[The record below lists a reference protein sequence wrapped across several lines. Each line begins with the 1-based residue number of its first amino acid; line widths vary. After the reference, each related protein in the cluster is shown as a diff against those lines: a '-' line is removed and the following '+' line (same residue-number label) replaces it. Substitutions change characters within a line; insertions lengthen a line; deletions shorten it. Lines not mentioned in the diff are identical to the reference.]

1 MATAEDY
8 AQWIVNNADKRG
20 TPEFDTVAKA
30 YQQVR
35 GAKQEAPMNLDPTEG
50 MSGTQKFLAG
60 VGKAMV
66 DTGRGIGQLIP
77 VRRNGEWQPLVTSE
91 DVAESRKR
99 DAPLMNTGAGMAGNF
114 VGNVATLLPTAAI
127 PGVNTAVGA
136 TVLGAG
142 TGFIQPSESLEERA
156 ANTGFGA
163 AGGYV
168 GQKIG
173 DAATRLLGGSRNF
186 QQSKVNVGP
195 SQSGATAS
203 VSGNATL
210 KGSGGGYNFG
220 AVGDDASAGLTQ
232 AQKATLERGKQ
243 MGFKVTPGQ
252 QTGSR
257 ALQQLEA
264 KLESQPMTSGAF
276 NAIKDN
282 NQKVL
287 NRAAARA
294 IGEDADVLDA
304 GVLEKALDRIGGV
317 YNMVKVDKPA
327 PINPDDFLGRLSS
340 IEGEFEGL
348 ANVTAHP
355 LVNKFVGY
363 AEKGAAT
370 QRQLADLSSKLGRV
384 ANNQMT
390 GAAGDRELGLALFQ
404 VKDMADDML
413 EGNLT
418 GETLKQFQKARG
430 EYRNLM
436 LLTSRQGVINPSS
449 GNVAGGSLA
458 SALQSKDKRGF
469 MFNKNQSELYDAARF
484 AQAFRPIVGDSGTAT
499 RSVLPTPTDFVL
511 SLPFNL
517 ATRAYTSAP
526 AVSVTNTMQNGM
538 APNMSPL
545 MLRRMQDA
553 SRTGL
558 LGIANTVQE

>member
-1 MATAEDY
+1 MATAEQY
-8 AQWIVNNADKRG
+8 ADWIVKNADKRG
-20 TPEFDTVAKA
+20 TPEFETVAKA
-30 YQQVR
+30 YQTVR
-35 GAKQEAPMNLDPTEG
+35 GAKAEEPAKFDPTEG
-50 MSGTQKFLAG
+50 MSGSEKFFAG

-66 DTGRGIGQLIP
+66 DTGRGIGQMIP
-77 VRRNGEWQPLVTSE
+77 VRRNGEWQPLVTRE
-91 DVAESRKR
+91 DVAQARKL
-99 DAPLMNTGAGMAGNF
+99 DEPLMNTGAGMAGNF
-114 VGNVATLLPTAAI
+114 VGNVATMLPTAAI
-127 PGVNTAVGA
+127 PGVNTARGA
-136 TVLGAG
+136 ALLGAG
-142 TGFIQPSESLEERA
+142 TGFIQPSTSYEQTASNA
-156 ANTGFGA
+156 ALGA

-173 DAATRLLGGSRNF
+173 DAATRFLGGSKNF
-186 QQSKVNVGP
+186 QQSKVDVGP
-195 SQSGATAS
+195 SQSGASAS
-203 VSGNATL
+203 VSGTATL
-210 KGSGGGYNFG
+210 KGSGGGFNYG
-220 AVGDDASAGLTQ
+220 SVGDDASAGLTQ
-232 AQKATLERGKQ
+232 AQQAAMDRGKQ
-243 MGFKVTPGQ
+243 MGFRLTPGQ

-276 NAIKDN
+276 NTIKDN

-317 YNMVKVDKPA
+317 YNIVKVDKPA
-327 PINPDDFLGRLSS
+327 PIDPDAFLTRLSS

-348 ANVTAHP
+348 ANVTENQ
-355 LVNKFVGY
+355 LVKKFLGY
-363 AEKGAAT
+363 AEKGVAT
-370 QRQLADLSSKLGRV
+370 QRQLADLSSKMGRV

-436 LLTSRQGVINPSS
+436 LLTSRQGVVNPSS
-449 GNVAGGSLA
+449 GNVSGGTLA

-499 RSVLPTPTDFVL
+499 RAVLPTPTDFVL
-511 SLPFNL
+511 SLPFNM
-517 ATRAYTSAP
+517 AARAYTSSP
-526 AVSVTNTMQNGM
+526 ALSVANTIQNGA
-538 APNMSPL
+538 APGMTPQT
-545 MLRRMQDA
+545 LRRLQDA
-553 SRTGL
+553 SRSGGLGL
-558 LGIANTVQE
+558 LYSAQE

>member
-1 MATAEDY
+1 MATAEQY
-8 AQWIVNNADKRG
+8 AEWIVNNADKRG
-20 TPEFDTVAKA
+20 TPEFETVARA
-30 YQQVR
+30 YQAVR
-35 GAKQEAPMNLDPTEG
+35 GAKAEEPANLDPTEG
-50 MSGTQKFLAG
+50 MSGSQKFFAG

-77 VRRNGEWQPLVTSE
+77 VRRNGEWEPLVTRE
-91 DVAESRKR
+91 DVEKSRKM

-114 VGNVATLLPTAAI
+114 AGNVAMMLPTAAI
-127 PGVNTAVGA
+127 PGVNTARGA
-136 TVLGAG
+136 ALLGAG
-142 TGFIQPSESLEERA
+142 TGFIQPSTSNEQTA
-156 ANTGFGA
+156 ANTAFGA

-173 DAATRLLGGSRNF
+173 DAATRLLGGAKNF
-186 QQSKVNVGP
+186 QQSKISVGP
-195 SQSGATAS
+195 SQSGASAS

-210 KGSGGGYNFG
+210 KGSGGGFNYG
-220 AVGDDASAGLTQ
+220 TVGDDASAGLTQ
-232 AQKATLERGKQ
+232 AQKAAMERGQQ
-243 MGFKVTPGQ
+243 MGFQLTPGQ
-252 QTGSR
+252 RTGSR

-276 NAIKDN
+276 NTIKDN

-327 PINPDDFLGRLSS
+327 PINPDDFLGRLSA

-348 ANVTAHP
+348 ANITQHP
-355 LVNKFVGY
+355 LVTKFLGF
-363 AEKGAAT
+363 AEKGAAS

-436 LLTSRQGVINPSS
+436 LLTSRQGVVNPSS

-458 SALQSKDKRGF
+458 AALQSKDKRGF

-484 AQAFRPIVGDSGTAT
+484 AQAFKPIVGDSGTAT

-517 ATRAYTSAP
+517 ATRAYTSSP
-526 AVSVTNTMQNGM
+526 AVRMANTMQSGM

-545 MLRRMQDA
+545 MLRRIQDA
-553 SRTGL
+553 SRGGL